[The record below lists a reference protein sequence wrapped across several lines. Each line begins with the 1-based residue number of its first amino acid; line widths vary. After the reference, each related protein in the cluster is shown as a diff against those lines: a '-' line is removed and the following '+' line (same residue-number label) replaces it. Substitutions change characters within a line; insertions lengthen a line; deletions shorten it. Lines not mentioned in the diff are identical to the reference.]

1 MKKVYQSPKIKTIA
15 MHQKVHLL
23 IGSPDPSNRNI
34 AGGPTN
40 NGFSISVFEGFNPDD
55 LTGGQN
61 GVSNRS
67 RDYDWFEE

>member
-23 IGSPDPSNRNI
+23 IGSPDRGV

-40 NGFSISVFEGFNPDD
+40 SGFSTGVTEGFNPDN
-55 LTGGQN
+55 LVGGQN
-61 GVSNRS
+61 NVSTRS
-67 RDYDWFEE
+67 RDYDWFDEE

>member
-23 IGSPDPSNRNI
+23 IGSPDRSI
-34 AGGPTN
+34 AGGPTKS
-40 NGFSISVFEGFNPDD
+40 GFSTNVTEGFNPDD